1 MTLLAE
7 HRLEHPVDIA
17 LPEVW
22 LDFDERQKRRL
33 KTTVVVRG
41 ESVAL
46 AIQLERVT
54 TPLLDG
60 EVLGDRAGA
69 PVVRVRAKPER
80 LLVVSGEAFALTRA
94 AYHLGN
100 RHAKV
105 QLLDASLRTPH
116 DPVMAQMLVQLGLR
130 VEEADAP
137 FQPEVGAYHHGH
149 SHGHGHDEHHHHGH
163 GQPKIHRFV
172 LKP

>member
-7 HRLEHPVDIA
+7 QRLDHAVDTP

-41 ESVAL
+41 DAVAL
-46 AIQLERVT
+46 TIQLERVA
-54 TPLLDG
+54 TPLRDG
-60 EVLGDRAGA
+60 EVLADHDGV

-105 QLLDASLRTPH
+105 QLLETSLRTPL
-116 DPVMAQMLVQLGLR
+116 DPVMAQMLVQLGLQ

-137 FQPEVGAYHHGH
+137 FAPEVGAYHQHG
-149 SHGHGHDEHHHHGH
+149 HGHGHDEHHHHGH